1 MSSALRYL
9 QRTFRFV
16 AVVSILVALGGFVA
30 AAAAILLY
38 AEAAGVAIPFS
49 VPLTEAQSEQFLV
62 VGGVAFV
69 GGILVNLVAR
79 TIAGFVAGFQSQP
92 AGAAGGSAAG
102 GSGAGGSGAGGSG
115 AGGSTAVPTSERYRA
130 KLERTYRFL
139 AVFVGLLVVASLLAS
154 VLVPS
159 DGGFSSIPSAIL
171 TFAELMLTILF
182 GGVPGGLGTTAVLGA
197 LWYGVREGASEAL
210 VGGILVGLL
219 FVPVAVV
226 VGSAGWVL
234 FGLMLVY
241 YSLRARGATTFVL
254 VDRAEVPGFVRKLAP

>member
-92 AGAAGGSAAG
+92 AGAAGGSA
-102 GSGAGGSGAGGSG
+102 AGGSGAGGSG

-254 VDRAEVPGFVRKLAP
+254 VDRGEVPGFVRKLAP

>member
-92 AGAAGGSAAG
+92 AGAAGGSA
-102 GSGAGGSGAGGSG
+102 AGGSGAGGSG